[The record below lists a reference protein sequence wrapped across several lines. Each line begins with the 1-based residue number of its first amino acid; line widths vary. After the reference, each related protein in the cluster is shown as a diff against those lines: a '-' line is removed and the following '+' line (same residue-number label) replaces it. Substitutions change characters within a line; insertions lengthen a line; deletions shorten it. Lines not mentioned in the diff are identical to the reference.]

1 MTKTNFKKVIE
12 TQANGLKISQVDNKE
27 IEQTN
32 DDGTTEKIKYKKVKC
47 IYEHPQENGG
57 TIRARCS
64 FSTPPLEHPRG
75 VKLDN
80 KGNKKLSAF
89 TTFNTE
95 NEDVKLFISSK
106 DQTQTRGWVSQEN
119 IKIITKSG
127 KTFAKASRDGELLA
141 SPKDDEET
149 VASFEKGDVMNVED
163 QKEIDEDNCWYLV
176 AAGGQEGF
184 FSTMTNKISEL
195 IHADKRCG
203 FSNMTVD
210 QIKQKIKDPIY
221 RPFDPET
228 GKPIEGKSP
237 SSFFKCS
244 YFAAR
249 PKEKK
254 KESYAR
260 YQLPGFSEC
269 LDLETMTKSAL
280 KLDSAVI
287 LLVDIYIGGGKIIPQ
302 YYITD
307 AVVVDIDEIKMP
319 NEMEEEL
326 ARQAK
331 DEALVAKLR
340 EQLAKSKKFEA
351 PQPKKVVKEQ
361 EEAAQAIDDGG
372 EDSEENSV
380 DDFKDLIN
388 NEPKKGKLEDLSSE
402 MQENIVIPGLP
413 EDD

>member
-32 DDGTTEKIKYKKVKC
+32 DDGTTEKIKYKKVKF
-47 IYEHPQENGG
+47 IYEHPQENGSK
-57 TIRARCS
+57 IRARPS
-64 FSTPPLEHPRG
+64 FTTPPLEHSRG
-75 VKLDN
+75 LKMDN
-80 KGNKKLSAF
+80 KGVKKLSAF
-89 TTFNTE
+89 TRFNID

-106 DQTQTRGWVSQEN
+106 EQTQIRGWVSQEN
-119 IKIITKSG
+119 VKIVTKSG
-127 KTFAKASRDGELLA
+127 KTFARASRDGDLLA
-141 SPKDDEET
+141 SPKEDDET
-149 VASFEKGDVMNVED
+149 VAAFVKGDVMNVED
-163 QKEIDEDNCWYLV
+163 QKEIGEDNCWYLV

-184 FSTMTNKISEL
+184 FSTMNNKISKL
-195 IHADKRCG
+195 LHADKRCG
-203 FSNMTVD
+203 FSNMTLD
-210 QIKQKIKDPIY
+210 QIKQKIKDPVY

-228 GKPIEGKSP
+228 GKPIEGKMP
-237 SSFFKCS
+237 SAYFKCS

-260 YQLPGFSEC
+260 YQLPGFNDC
-269 LDLETMTKSAL
+269 LDLDTMLKSAL
-280 KLDSAVI
+280 KLDSAVL
-287 LLVDIYIGGGKIIPQ
+287 LLVDVYIGSGKIIPQ

-307 AVVVDIDEIKMP
+307 AIVVDIDEIKMP

-326 ARQAK
+326 ARQSK

-340 EQLAKSKKFEA
+340 EQLAKSKKFEV
-351 PQPKKVVKEQ
+351 PQPKKELKEQ
-361 EEAAQAIDDGG
+361 DEAAQAIGNQNEE
-372 EDSEENSV
+372 EDEEAE
-380 DDFKDLIN
+380 DFKDLIN
-388 NEPKKGKLEDLSSE
+388 NEPKKGTLEDLSAS